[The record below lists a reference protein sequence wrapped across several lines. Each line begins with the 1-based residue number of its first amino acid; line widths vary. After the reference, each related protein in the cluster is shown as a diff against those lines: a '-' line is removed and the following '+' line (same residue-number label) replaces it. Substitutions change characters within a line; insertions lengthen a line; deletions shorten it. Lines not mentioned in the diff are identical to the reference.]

1 MRTVLGWRVFA
12 SGAASGLLAAAVGS
26 AVVGSA
32 AVGGAAWAAP
42 PIGITGTST
51 VVVVLHD
58 GVGDP
63 GSIGA
68 GLVGRLGGELGYVY
82 RNSLPGF
89 AATLP
94 SAAVD
99 VLRMS
104 PLVASVEADE
114 TLKMQAQ
121 TVPTGIRR
129 AFADKNTV
137 TKINGLDDWRADVDV
152 AVVDTGIDATHPDLN
167 VVGRVN
173 CYQVKACATGSGT
186 DDNGHGTHVAGTAAA
201 IDNDFG
207 VVGVAPGARLWS
219 VKVLGKDG
227 GGSLSGILAGLDWVT
242 GNSSTIEVANLS
254 LGCADCGSPVD
265 VAAPGECI
273 YSTWPGGRYAMDSGT
288 SMAAP
293 HVTGAAAL
301 LAMGTH
307 KPKNRTDVLAIVNKI
322 KSTGN
327 LAWSDNSG
335 DGRKEPLLD
344 VHTFG

>member
-51 VVVVLHD
+51 VVAVLHD

-254 LGCADCGSPVD
+254 LGCAD
-265 VAAPGECI
+265 
-273 YSTWPGGRYAMDSGT
+273 
-288 SMAAP
+288 
-293 HVTGAAAL
+293 
-301 LAMGTH
+301 
-307 KPKNRTDVLAIVNKI
+307 RTFIRTEDC
-322 KSTGN
+322 
-327 LAWSDNSG
+327 
-335 DGRKEPLLD
+335 
-344 VHTFG
+344 